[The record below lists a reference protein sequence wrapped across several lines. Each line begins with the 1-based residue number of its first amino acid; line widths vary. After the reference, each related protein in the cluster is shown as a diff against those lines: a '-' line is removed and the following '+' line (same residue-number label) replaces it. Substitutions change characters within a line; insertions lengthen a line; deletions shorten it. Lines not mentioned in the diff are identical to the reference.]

1 MQVAKDIVNK
11 IVDPDENQDGDWWKF
26 FFHLYGINEVYEN
39 KKSGI
44 YSHSKA

>member
-1 MQVAKDIVNK
+1 MCHLFSI
-11 IVDPDENQDGDWWKF
+11 
-26 FFHLYGINEVYEN
+26 FHLYGINEVYEN